1 MPKSTSQKKY
11 CNCQISSDTK
21 ILKKE
26 VNHSFCEKC
35 GSILL
40 KGANGT
46 IYYTLKPK
54 QKRLPYELNPINIFQ
69 SMKKMSEENYPNIKE
84 DYNID
89 KSDKLNKDK
98 IIKSINLYL
107 KYRKMILL
115 KLQKLMK
122 QFDYCDSIFYQ
133 CLFFLDTYLS
143 HDMNK
148 ETNEKTILYYLVG
161 YFLCS
166 LKLKETDIYEPSL
179 DSFFDL

>member
-1 MPKSTSQKKY
+1 MSKSTSQKKY

-69 SMKKMSEENYPNIKE
+69 SMKKMSEEKYPNIKE

-89 KSDKLNKDK
+89 KSDKLNKN
-98 IIKSINLYL
+98 SN
-107 KYRKMILL
+107 
-115 KLQKLMK
+115 
-122 QFDYCDSIFYQ
+122 
-133 CLFFLDTYLS
+133 
-143 HDMNK
+143 
-148 ETNEKTILYYLVG
+148 
-161 YFLCS
+161 S
-166 LKLKETDIYEPSL
+166 L
-179 DSFFDL
+179 